1 MTMTM
6 PGLTVATNA
15 SVVATVAHGAASNPP
30 PLPTTSSRTSR
41 SPSPTRPPMSP
52 ITPTLAPAQL
62 PGGSIST
69 SPLSLHQSPSKRG
82 SGATPNNI
90 DYNNIPS
97 FAQGRPTFT
106 HSQPD
111 QVGIPPP
118 PAPPEP
124 IAFDDNPDVLALK
137 SAITIL
143 QLQRARATADM
154 QALSRAKV
162 AAIENP
168 AAFVTDLAAGRVGMT
183 GDPLLANPDAMV
195 DSDSSSLSS
204 SSSEDSDSEAESESE
219 PGIDNNRPPQAEDV
233 EGDISMT
240 TAASPPPSNSNSNSS
255 STPATTNTDSQPIE
269 SQQEQQP
276 TTKRQKG
283 KRKSTRDSPSTSPPP
298 PPTTTTT
305 TTIAAWRKLPKP
317 QTVVR
322 CPPVNWAQYGVIGES
337 LDKLHAEQIAAPTPG
352 APTVLGPGGTYEFK
366 AGPLATGES
375 GKRLVGIAAAY
386 MPGRDKIDKKTK
398 GGKR

>member
-1 MTMTM
+1 M
-6 PGLTVATNA
+6 PGLTIATDSSAVAA
-15 SVVATVAHGAASNPP
+15 AHGAVSNPP

-69 SPLSLHQSPSKRG
+69 RPLSLHQSPSKRG
-82 SGATPNNI
+82 TGATPNNT
-90 DYNNIPS
+90 NNIPS

-106 HSQPD
+106 HSQRD

-154 QALSRAKV
+154 QALSRAKA

-168 AAFVTDLAAGRVGMT
+168 GAFVADLAAGRVGIT
-183 GDPLLANPDAMV
+183 GDPLLSNPDAMA
-195 DSDSSSLSS
+195 DSDSSSLS
-204 SSSEDSDSEAESESE
+204 SSSEDSDSEAESSSE
-219 PGIDNNRPPQAEDV
+219 PGIDTNRPP
-233 EGDISMT
+233 
-240 TAASPPPSNSNSNSS
+240 
-255 STPATTNTDSQPIE
+255 
-269 SQQEQQP
+269 
-276 TTKRQKG
+276 KRRKG
-283 KRKSTRDSPSTSPPP
+283 KRKSTRASPSTPPQ
-298 PPTTTTT
+298 PTP
-305 TTIAAWRKLPKP
+305 AWRKLPKP
-317 QTVVR
+317 QTIVR
-322 CPPVNWAQYGVIGES
+322 CPPVNWAQYGVVGES
-337 LDKLHAEQIAAPTPG
+337 LDKLHAEQLAAPTPG

-366 AGPLATGES
+366 AGPLATGGGEPA
-375 GKRLVGIAAAY
+375 KRLVGIAAAY
-386 MPGRDKIDKKTK
+386 TPGRDKIDKKAK